1 MKKYGIFYGST
12 TGATEDVARRLAKV
26 MNIEDADV
34 HNVANT
40 APDAVADY
48 ETLIL
53 GSSTWGS
60 GDLQDDWYDFLT
72 GLKALT
78 LKGKKVAI
86 FGVGDENMSDTF
98 CNAVAKIYDGLQD
111 TGADFIGVFNTD
123 GYHFERSEAARGGE
137 ALGLLLDETNHPELT
152 DGRIAEWAEQI
163 SK

>member
-12 TGATEDVARRLAKV
+12 TGATEDVAHRLAKV
-26 MNIEDADV
+26 MNIDSSDV
-34 HNVANT
+34 HNVADT

-72 GLKALT
+72 GLKVLT
-78 LKGKKVAI
+78 LSDKKIAI

-98 CNAVAKIYDGLQD
+98 CNAVAKIYNGLQE
-111 TGADFIGVFNTD
+111 TGADFIGEFNTD

-152 DGRIAEWAEQI
+152 DERITEWAAQI